1 MKSVK
6 QNKVL
11 SFFVVLFFVVVNA
24 SITYA
29 QVVDFLSVF
38 QSVKDTTTQI
48 KESETVVK
56 TIGKVKK
63 MSAAIGTA
71 KKTVTELK
79 AAYEEKVKKQIEKT
93 QKYIDEAKKYKAEY
107 DKYKAQLDTA
117 ISKAK
122 ELKDKVEDG
131 IDKANDMKDK
141 IENGIDKA
149 KSAAD
154 SIKDKLGDSNETANN
169 TYAVTNTDNEV
180 SSDNVLLPKTTI
192 SKKVKPAVRQPFVEN
207 KVEEVPSANISN
219 SNLLNNTDEQSKEK
233 VREDATEGVAP
244 AEKTD
249 VRVDP
254 KKNDG
259 SKMSSIS
266 GDVVTDISV
275 KYNDT
280 ITPLKFDIQKQR
292 IVKNDI
298 SAVEIDKKSNNK
310 PTLNRNTEKLNYE
323 KEDVQ
328 TKKSQNSLQERIS
341 LRKTFKSSSLR
352 YSEKFAF
359 AKIDAMP
366 DGGTDA
372 NGTIIIPKKL
382 AMFCNLSSANAQSG
396 TAMENC
402 LLKLNKER
410 MAPQAD
416 NPYNAPAIYNIA
428 MAQYVAA
435 SIAEAFKAL
444 NDAESFEEKVV
455 EPIEFAEEPTV
466 QDVYSNIVE
475 MNKAV
480 DQQMN
485 GLLKIYSAQLVAKT
499 IKNYGDYIFL
509 PPEKEG
515 DNG

>member
-29 QVVDFLSVF
+29 QVVDTLSVF
-38 QSVKDTTTQI
+38 QSVKDTISQI

-71 KKTVTELK
+71 KKTVTEMK

-131 IDKANDMKDK
+131 IDKANDMKNK

-169 TYAVTNTDNEV
+169 AYAVTITDNEV
-180 SSDNVLLPKTTI
+180 SSDNALLPKTTI

-219 SNLLNNTDEQSKEK
+219 SNSLNNTDEQSKEK
-233 VREDATEGVAP
+233 VREDAAEGVAP

-323 KEDVQ
+323 NEDVQ

-341 LRKTFKSSSLR
+341 LRKTFIFSV
-352 YSEKFAF
+352 
-359 AKIDAMP
+359 
-366 DGGTDA
+366 
-372 NGTIIIPKKL
+372 
-382 AMFCNLSSANAQSG
+382 
-396 TAMENC
+396 
-402 LLKLNKER
+402 
-410 MAPQAD
+410 
-416 NPYNAPAIYNIA
+416 
-428 MAQYVAA
+428 YV
-435 SIAEAFKAL
+435 F
-444 NDAESFEEKVV
+444 
-455 EPIEFAEEPTV
+455 
-466 QDVYSNIVE
+466 
-475 MNKAV
+475 
-480 DQQMN
+480 
-485 GLLKIYSAQLVAKT
+485 
-499 IKNYGDYIFL
+499 
-509 PPEKEG
+509 
-515 DNG
+515 